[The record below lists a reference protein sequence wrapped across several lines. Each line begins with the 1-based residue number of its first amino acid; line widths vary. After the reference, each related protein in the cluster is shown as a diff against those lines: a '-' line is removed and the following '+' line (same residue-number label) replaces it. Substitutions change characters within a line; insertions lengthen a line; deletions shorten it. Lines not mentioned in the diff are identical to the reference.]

1 MYLPQEIIK
10 LKRNG
15 GQLSTAAIQQ
25 FVNGLTDGSFSEGQI
40 AALAMSI
47 YLNGM
52 ATEETVALTRAM
64 RDSGA
69 VLDWRGKLNGP
80 VVDKHSTGGVGD
92 KVSLMLAPMVAA
104 CGAYVPMIA
113 GRGLGHTG
121 GTVDKLETIPGYSC
135 TQPLDKIQAEVARL
149 GCVIVGQSGELAP
162 ADRRLYLIRDVTATV
177 ESIPLITAS
186 ILSKK
191 LAAGLDV
198 LTMDVKIGS
207 GAIMKNIDDASALAT
222 SIVNTAKGAGVPTQA
237 LLTDMNECLGATAG
251 NVLEVLE
258 TLDYLTGKYREP
270 RLHQVTLE
278 LGASMLQLAG
288 LHPDKASAIAALEH
302 SLSSGKAAEIFA
314 KMVAALG
321 GPADLMEKPE
331 LYLGKAPVVQDIVLP
346 AELAEKGQFLAASDT
361 VAVGMAVVRLGG
373 GRAHPAQVIDP
384 VVGFSDVKPL
394 GCKVAAGDVIA
405 RVHAASVEAAAKA
418 SSEYLAALTLSA
430 EAVSLSPIVH
440 KIID

>member
-15 GQLSTAAIQQ
+15 GQLPEAAIQQ
-25 FVNGLTDGSFSEGQI
+25 FVTGLTDNSFSEGQT
-40 AALAMSI
+40 AALAMAI

-69 VLDWRGKLNGP
+69 VLNWQGKLNGP

-92 KVSLMLAPMVAA
+92 KVSLMLAPMIAA

-135 TQPLDKIQAEVARL
+135 TQPLDVIQREVARL
-149 GCVIVGQSGELAP
+149 GCVIVGQSAELAP

-207 GAIMKNIDDASALAT
+207 GAIMKNIDDASALAQ

-237 LLTDMNECLGATAG
+237 LLTDMNECLGSSAG

-288 LHPDKASAIAALEH
+288 LFADKASAVAALEH
-302 SLSSGKAAEIFA
+302 SLTSGKAAEIFA
-314 KMVAALG
+314 KMVAAMG
-321 GPADLMEKPE
+321 GPADLLEKPE
-331 LYLGKAPVVQDIVLP
+331 LYLGKAPVIQDIVAP
-346 AELAEKGQFLAASDT
+346 QAGYLAASDT
-361 VAVGMAVVRLGG
+361 TAVGMAVVRLGG

-384 VVGFSDVKPL
+384 VVGFSDVQAL
-394 GCKVAAGDVIA
+394 GSKVAAGDVLA

-418 SSEYLAALTLSA
+418 SAEYLAALSFSDSA
-430 EAVSLSPIVH
+430 VNLQPIVH
-440 KIID
+440 KVID

>member
-1 MYLPQEIIK
+1 VYLPQEIIK
-10 LKRNG
+10 LKRDG
-15 GQLSTAAIQQ
+15 GQLPQAAIEQ
-25 FVNGLTDGSFSEGQI
+25 FVKGITDNSFSEGQT
-40 AALAMSI
+40 AALAMAI

-52 ATEETVALTRAM
+52 VTEETVALTRAM

-69 VLDWRGKLNGP
+69 VLNWAGKLNGP

-92 KVSLMLAPMVAA
+92 KVSLMLAPMIAA

-135 TQPLDKIQAEVARL
+135 TQPLAKIQAEVARL
-149 GCVIVGQSGELAP
+149 GCVIVGQSAELAP

-207 GAIMKNIDDASALAT
+207 GAIMKNVADASALAT
-222 SIVNTAKGAGVPTQA
+222 SIVNTAKGAGVKTQA

-258 TLDYLTGKYREP
+258 TLDYLTGKYRES

-288 LHPDKASAIAALEH
+288 LQPDKASAIKALEH
-302 SLSSGKAAEIFA
+302 SLTSGKAAEIFA
-314 KMVAALG
+314 QMVAAMG
-321 GPADLMEKPE
+321 GPVDLMEKPQQ
-331 LYLGKAPVVQDIVLP
+331 YLAAAPVVQDI
-346 AELAEKGQFLAASDT
+346 LAPQDGFLAASDT

-373 GRAHPAQVIDP
+373 GRAHPSQQIDP
-384 VVGFSDVKPL
+384 AVGFSDVLAL
-394 GCKVAAGDVIA
+394 GSKVVKGDLLA
-405 RVHAASVEAAAKA
+405 RVHAASKEAADKA
-418 SSEYLAALTLSA
+418 CSEYLAALTFSESA
-430 EAVSLSPIVH
+430 PLLHPIVH
-440 KIID
+440 KVID

>member
-10 LKRNG
+10 MKRNG
-15 GQLSTAAIQQ
+15 GQMPAAAIEQ
-25 FVNGLTDGSFSEGQI
+25 FVRGITDNSFSEGQI

-52 ATEETVALTRAM
+52 HTDETVALTRAM

-69 VLDWRGKLNGP
+69 VLNWRGKLNGP

-135 TQPLDKIQAEVARL
+135 TQSLETIQREVARL
-149 GCVIVGQSGELAP
+149 GCVIVGQSAELAP

-207 GAIMKNIDDASALAT
+207 GAIMKTVDDASALAQ
-222 SIVNTAKGAGVPTQA
+222 SIVNTANGAGVPTEA
-237 LLTDMNECLGATAG
+237 LLTDMNQCLGNTAG

-258 TLDYLTGKYREP
+258 TLDYLTGAYREP

-288 LHPDKASAIAALEH
+288 LFADKASAVAALEH
-302 SLSSGKAAEIFA
+302 SLTSGKAAEIFA
-314 KMVAALG
+314 KMVAAMG
-321 GPADLMEKPE
+321 GPADLLEKPQ
-331 LYLGKAPVVQDIVLP
+331 LYLGQAPVIVDIKAPQ
-346 AELAEKGQFLAASDT
+346 AGYLASLDT
-361 VAVGMAVVRLGG
+361 TAMGMAVVRLGG

-384 VVGFSDVKPL
+384 VVGFSALQPL
-394 GCKVAAGDVIA
+394 GERVAAGDVLGQ
-405 RVHAASVEAAAKA
+405 VHAASAEAAATA
-418 SSEYLAALTLSA
+418 VAEYLAALRFSEQAPELT
-430 EAVSLSPIVH
+430 PIVH
-440 KIID
+440 KVIR

>member
-15 GQLSTAAIQQ
+15 GQLPEAAIQQ
-25 FVNGLTDGSFSEGQI
+25 FVRGITDHSFSEGQT
-40 AALAMSI
+40 AALAMAI

-52 ATEETVALTRAM
+52 QTEETVALTRAM
-64 RDSGA
+64 RDSGS
-69 VLDWRGKLNGP
+69 VLNWAGKLNGP

-92 KVSLMLAPMVAA
+92 KVSLMLAPMIAA
-104 CGAYVPMIA
+104 CGGYVPMIA

-135 TQPLDKIQAEVARL
+135 TQPLATIQAEVARL
-149 GCVIVGQSGELAP
+149 GCVIVGQSAELAP

-207 GAIMKNIDDASALAT
+207 GAIMKNVADATALAT
-222 SIVNTAKGAGVPTQA
+222 SIVNTAKGAGVKTQA

-288 LHPDKASAIAALEH
+288 LAKDKASAVAALEL
-302 SLSSGKAAEIFA
+302 SLTSGKAAEIFA
-314 KMVAALG
+314 QMVSAMG
-321 GPADLMEKPE
+321 GPVDLLEKPQQ
-331 LYLGKAPVVQDIVLP
+331 YLAAAPVVQDI
-346 AELAEKGQFLAASDT
+346 LAPQAGYLAASDT
-361 VAVGMAVVRLGG
+361 TAVGMAVVRLGG
-373 GRAHPAQVIDP
+373 GRAHPQQVIDP
-384 VVGFSDVKPL
+384 AVGFSDVLAL
-394 GCKVAAGDVIA
+394 GSKVQAGDRIA
-405 RVHAASVEAAAKA
+405 RVHAASAEAAAKA
-418 SSEYLAALTLSA
+418 TAEYLAALSWSDQT
-430 EAVSLSPIVH
+430 VSLAPIVH
-440 KIID
+440 KVID

>member
-1 MYLPQEIIK
+1 VYLPQEIIK

-15 GQLSTAAIQQ
+15 GQLPEAAIQQ
-25 FVNGLTDGSFSEGQI
+25 FVRGITDHSFSEGQT
-40 AALAMSI
+40 AALAMAI

-52 ATEETVALTRAM
+52 QTEETVALTRAM
-64 RDSGA
+64 RDSGS
-69 VLDWRGKLNGP
+69 VLNWAGKLNGP

-92 KVSLMLAPMVAA
+92 KVSLMLAPMIAA
-104 CGAYVPMIA
+104 CGGYVPMIA

-135 TQPLDKIQAEVARL
+135 TQPLATIQAEVARL
-149 GCVIVGQSGELAP
+149 GCVIVGQSAELAP

-207 GAIMKNIDDASALAT
+207 GAIMKNVADATALAT
-222 SIVNTAKGAGVPTQA
+222 SIVNTAKGAGVKTQA

-288 LHPDKASAIAALEH
+288 LAKDKASAVAALEL
-302 SLSSGKAAEIFA
+302 SLTSGKAAEIFA
-314 KMVAALG
+314 QMVSAMG
-321 GPADLMEKPE
+321 GPVDLLEKPQQ
-331 LYLGKAPVVQDIVLP
+331 YLAAAPVVQDI
-346 AELAEKGQFLAASDT
+346 LAPQAGYLAASDT
-361 VAVGMAVVRLGG
+361 TAVGMAVVRLGG
-373 GRAHPAQVIDP
+373 GRAHPQQVIDP
-384 VVGFSDVKPL
+384 AVGFSDVLAL
-394 GCKVAAGDVIA
+394 GSKVQAGDRIA
-405 RVHAASVEAAAKA
+405 RVHAASAEAAAKA
-418 SSEYLAALTLSA
+418 TAEYLAALSWSDQM
-430 EAVSLSPIVH
+430 VSLAPIVH
-440 KIID
+440 KVID

>member
-15 GQLSTAAIQQ
+15 GQLPQAAIEQ
-25 FVNGLTDGSFSEGQI
+25 FVKGITDNSFSEGQT
-40 AALAMSI
+40 AALAMAI

-52 ATEETVALTRAM
+52 VTEETVALTRAM
-64 RDSGA
+64 RDSGS
-69 VLDWRGKLNGP
+69 VLNWAGKLNGP

-92 KVSLMLAPMVAA
+92 KVSLMLAPMIAA

-135 TQPLDKIQAEVARL
+135 TQPLAKIQAEVARL
-149 GCVIVGQSGELAP
+149 GCVIVGQSAELAP

-207 GAIMKNIDDASALAT
+207 GAIMKNVADASALAT
-222 SIVNTAKGAGVPTQA
+222 SIVNTAKGAGVKTQA

-288 LHPDKASAIAALEH
+288 LQPDKASAIKALEH
-302 SLSSGKAAEIFA
+302 SLTSGKAAEIFA
-314 KMVAALG
+314 QMVAAMG
-321 GPADLMEKPE
+321 GPADLMEKPQQ
-331 LYLGKAPVVQDIVLP
+331 YLAAAPVVQDI
-346 AELAEKGQFLAASDT
+346 LAPQDGFLASSDT

-373 GRAHPAQVIDP
+373 GRAHPSQIIDP
-384 VVGFSDVKPL
+384 AVGFSDVVAL
-394 GCKVAAGDVIA
+394 GAKVAKGDLLA
-405 RVHAASVEAAAKA
+405 RVHAASKEAADKA
-418 SSEYLAALTLSA
+418 SSEYLAALTFSDTAPTLN
-430 EAVSLSPIVH
+430 PIVH

>member
-15 GQLSTAAIQQ
+15 GKLPEAAIQQ
-25 FVNGLTDGSFSEGQI
+25 FVTGLTDNSFSEGQT
-40 AALAMSI
+40 AALAMAI

-69 VLDWRGKLNGP
+69 VLNWQGKLNGP

-92 KVSLMLAPMVAA
+92 KVSLMLAPMIAA
-104 CGAYVPMIA
+104 CGGYVPMIA

-135 TQPLDKIQAEVARL
+135 TQPLAKIQAEVARL
-149 GCVIVGQSGELAP
+149 GCVIVGQSAELAP

-191 LAAGLDV
+191 LAAGLQA

-207 GAIMKNIDDASALAT
+207 GAIMKNVADASALAK

-237 LLTDMNECLGATAG
+237 LLTDMNQTLGATAG
-251 NVLEVLE
+251 NALEILE
-258 TLDYLTGKYREP
+258 TLDYLTGKYRES

-278 LGASMLQLAG
+278 LGASMLQLGG
-288 LHPDKASAIAALEH
+288 LFKDKASAIAALEQ
-302 SLSSGKAAEIFA
+302 SLTSGKAAEIFS
-314 KMVAALG
+314 KMVAAQG
-321 GPADLMEKPE
+321 GPADLLEKPE
-331 LYLGKAPVVQDIVLP
+331 LYLATAKVVLDIKAPVAGYLNK
-346 AELAEKGQFLAASDT
+346 ADT
-361 VAVGMAVVRLGG
+361 TAIGMAVVRLGG
-373 GRAHPAQVIDP
+373 GRAHPDQVINMA
-384 VVGFSDVKPL
+384 VGFSDVKAL
-394 GCKVAAGDVIA
+394 GEKVAAGDFTI
-405 RVHAASVEAAAKA
+405 
-418 SSEYLAALTLSA
+418 
-430 EAVSLSPIVH
+430 
-440 KIID
+440 KITKDYSGDHERIKKHR

>member
-15 GQLSTAAIQQ
+15 GQLSAAAIEQ
-25 FVNGLTDGSFSEGQI
+25 FVKGLTDNSFSEGQT
-40 AALAMSI
+40 AALAMAI

-52 ATEETVALTRAM
+52 HTDETVALTRAM

-69 VLDWRGKLNGP
+69 VLNWKNKLNGP

-135 TQPLDKIQAEVARL
+135 TQSLDTITREVARL
-149 GCVIVGQSGELAP
+149 GCVIVGQSAELAP

-207 GAIMKNIDDASALAT
+207 GAIMKNIEDASALAR
-222 SIVNTAKGAGVPTQA
+222 SIVNTANGAGVPTEA
-237 LLTDMNECLGATAG
+237 LLTDMNQCLGATAG
-251 NVLEVLE
+251 NALEVLE

-278 LGASMLQLAG
+278 LGASMLRLAG
-288 LHPDKASAIAALEH
+288 LYPDKAAAIAALEH

-314 KMVAALG
+314 KMVSAMG
-321 GPADLMEKPE
+321 GPAALFEKPAQ
-331 LYLGKAPVVQDIVLP
+331 YLASAPVVQDIKAP
-346 AELAEKGQFLAASDT
+346 QSGYLASLDT
-361 VAVGMAVVRLGG
+361 TAMGMAVVRLGG

-384 VVGFSDVKPL
+384 AVGFSDLLPL
-394 GCKVAAGDVIA
+394 GSQVAAGEVIA
-405 RVHAASVEAAAKA
+405 RVHAASPDAADKA
-418 SSEYLAALTLSA
+418 ASEYLAALTFSESA
-430 EAVSLSPIVH
+430 PALTPIVH
-440 KIID
+440 KVIV